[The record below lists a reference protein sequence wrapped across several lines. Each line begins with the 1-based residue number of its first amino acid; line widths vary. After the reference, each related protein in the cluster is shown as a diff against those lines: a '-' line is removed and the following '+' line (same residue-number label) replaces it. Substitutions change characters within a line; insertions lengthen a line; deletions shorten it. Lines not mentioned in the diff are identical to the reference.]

1 MHAGNHAYEGLSM
14 VRVIVVL
21 VSLTIACYPAQ
32 AVGPAVMIAKEI
44 VKQIIFDFVQARIE
58 DTIRAS
64 FGPCKADLAEDAVT
78 QSRTL
83 TGLLRGSG
91 GGMSNIGALGG
102 AGNLGSLSSLGAAGG
117 QVRTVRNLQNVQ
129 STAGSVAGAAN
140 LVGAAGGGDAALA
153 VGQVAGVVSG
163 AAGTAA
169 GVAGSAASITSAAG
183 GAGALGAIP
192 GMGGMGAMSALGGQA
207 IGGADAMAAMSRM
220 MPQGADVPGMG
231 GADMQQAMAMMQQM
245 MNAKPLDA
253 AEVNELATIME
264 SFGKISEA
272 IQPGSACSADDY
284 RRQFMRISAMGAQP
298 GLGPQGGAMVG
309 GVLRMMYTSFK
320 DMQRTTAEAQQLFL
334 QMSAEDRVEYVQTTV
349 AEMKDQPPEG
359 RRAFLAMIDS
369 GMLGMPEDMRAGFR
383 KQLAT

>member
-1 MHAGNHAYEGLSM
+1 M

-21 VSLTIACYPAQ
+21 VSLTLACYPAQ
-32 AVGPAVMIAKEI
+32 AIAPAVMIAREI
-44 VKQIIFDFVQARIE
+44 VKQIIFDFVQARVE
-58 DTIRAS
+58 DGIRAS
-64 FGPCKADLAEDAVT
+64 FGPCKADLAEDAIT

-91 GGMSNIGALGG
+91 GGGMSGLSALGG

-117 QVRTVRNLQNVQ
+117 QVRAVRNLQNVQ

-140 LVGAAGGGDAALA
+140 LASAAGGGDGALA
-153 VGQVAGVVSG
+153 IGQIAGTVSG
-163 AAGTAA
+163 VAGTAA
-169 GVAGSAASITSAAG
+169 GVAGSAASVTGAAG
-183 GAGALGAIP
+183 AVGA
-192 GMGGMGAMSALGGQA
+192 MGAMPNMAGMPNVAGLGGMNALVGQA
-207 IGGADAMAAMSRM
+207 GGSAEAMAAMSQM
-220 MPQGADVPGMG
+220 MPSAAGLAGAGGMG

-253 AEVNELATIME
+253 AEMNELAQILE

-284 RRQFMRISAMGAQP
+284 KRQFTRVSTMSMQP
-298 GLGPQGGAMVG
+298 GMPQAGAMMN

-320 DMQRTTAEAQQLFL
+320 DMQRSTAEAEQVFS
-334 QMSAEDRVEYVQTTV
+334 QMNAEDRAEYVQTTV

-369 GMLGMPEDMRAGFR
+369 GMLGMPADMKTAFR
-383 KQLAT
+383 KQLAS

>member
-1 MHAGNHAYEGLSM
+1 MLVKGCRM

-21 VSLTIACYPAQ
+21 VSLTLACYPAQ
-32 AVGPAVMIAKEI
+32 AAGPAVLIAKEI

-64 FGPCKADLAEDAVT
+64 FGPCKADLAEDAVK

-83 TGLLRGSG
+83 TGLLRGGGG
-91 GGMSNIGALGG
+91 GGMPNIGALGS

-117 QVRTVRNLQNVQ
+117 QLRTVRNLQNVQ
-129 STAGSVAGAAN
+129 STADSVAGAAN

-153 VGQVAGVVSG
+153 VGQVAGAVSG

-169 GVAGSAASITSAAG
+169 GMSSSAASITGAAG
-183 GAGALGAIP
+183 AAGALGAVP
-192 GMGGMGAMSALGGQA
+192 GMGGMGGMGALGGQV
-207 IGGADAMAAMSRM
+207 IGGADAMAAMSQM
-220 MPQGADVPGMG
+220 MPSAAGVPGMG

-253 AEVNELATIME
+253 AEINELAVILE

-284 RRQFMRISAMGAQP
+284 RRQFMRVTAMSAQP
-298 GLGPQGGAMVG
+298 GLGPQAGAMMG

-320 DMQRTTAEAQQLFL
+320 EMQRTTAEAEQVFL
-334 QMSAEDRVEYVQTTV
+334 QMNAEDRAEYVQTTV

-359 RRAFLAMIDS
+359 RRAFLAMIDA
-369 GMLGMPEDMRAGFR
+369 GMLGMPADMRAAFR
-383 KQLAT
+383 QQLAS

>member
-1 MHAGNHAYEGLSM
+1 M

-21 VSLTIACYPAQ
+21 VSLTLACYPAQ
-32 AVGPAVMIAKEI
+32 AVGPAVLIAKEL
-44 VKQIIFDFVQARIE
+44 VKQIIFDFVQARVE
-58 DTIRAS
+58 DAIRAS

-91 GGMSNIGALGG
+91 GGMASLGALGG

-129 STAGSVAGAAN
+129 STASSVAGAAN
-140 LVGAAGGGDAALA
+140 LASAAGGGDGALA
-153 VGQVAGVVSG
+153 IGQIAGTVSG
-163 AAGTAA
+163 VAGTAA
-169 GVAGSAASITSAAG
+169 GMAGSAASVTGAAG
-183 GAGALGAIP
+183 AVGAIGGMP
-192 GMGGMGAMSALGGQA
+192 NIAGMPNMAGMGGLNALIGQSG
-207 IGGADAMAAMSRM
+207 GGAEAMAAMSHM
-220 MPQGADVPGMG
+220 MPSGAGVPGMG

-253 AEVNELATIME
+253 AEMNELALILE
-264 SFGKISEA
+264 SFGRISEA

-284 RRQFMRISAMGAQP
+284 KRQFMRVSAMSMQP
-298 GLGPQGGAMVG
+298 GMPQGGAMMG

-320 DMQRTTAEAQQLFL
+320 EMQRSTAEAEQVFR
-334 QMSAEDRVEYVQTTV
+334 QMNAEDRAEYVQTTV

-369 GMLGMPEDMRAGFR
+369 GMLGMPEDMRSAFR
-383 KQLAT
+383 KQLAS